1 MMKHKFKAV
10 IFDCDGVMF
19 DTINVNR
26 SFYNRILAHF
36 DKPPMTPQQ
45 LAFSHQHTVYESLAN
60 LFDDEKM
67 LEAAH
72 DYRKTM
78 DYNDLIKEMIIEPH
92 LKPLLKT
99 LRPEY
104 KTAVATNRTDTMGR
118 VLSEFDLEKDFDMV
132 VSALDVAH
140 PKPAPDP
147 LIKILEYFSIT
158 PDEALYVGDSEV
170 DEKAAAA
177 AKVPLA
183 AYRNPALEAAFHIS
197 GLNEIENILKGV
209 RGKL

>member
-1 MMKHKFKAV
+1 MKNKFKAV

-36 DKPPMTPQQ
+36 DKPPMTPEQ
-45 LAFSHQHTVYESLAN
+45 LAFSHMHTVYESLAN

-72 DYRKTM
+72 AYRKTM

-92 LKPLLKT
+92 LKPLLKK

-104 KTAVATNRTDTMGR
+104 KTAIATNRTDTMGR
-118 VLSEFDLEKDFDMV
+118 VLSEFDLAKDFDMV

-147 LIKILEYFSIT
+147 LIKILEYFKIA
-158 PDEALYVGDSEV
+158 PEEALYVGDSEV
-170 DEKAAAA
+170 DEKAAKAA
-177 AKVPLA
+177 NVPLA
-183 AYRNPALEAAFHIS
+183 AYRNPALDAAFHIV
-197 GLNEIENILKGV
+197 GLNEIEEILKGV
-209 RGKL
+209 RGKV